1 MTRVD
6 VNVLVK
12 DIVDTPKEA
21 VEYVESL
28 LRKQGI
34 GG

>member
-1 MTRVD
+1 MTVDD
-6 VNVLVK
+6 VNSLVK
-12 DIVDTPKEA
+12 DIVDTPSEA
-21 VEYVESL
+21 VEYVNAL